1 MSKTKIN
8 PEGFPTDQQI
18 TEWKKEHGK
27 VHAFA
32 DSDDNVVVIMRTPK
46 LKDIERA
53 NASDPT
59 GKKSFNFNRS
69 ILENCSLWI
78 KDGVKDDDGLLMGIF
93 ENFPAL
99 INIVEVKVKEL

>member
-1 MSKTKIN
+1 MATKKLAPENFPKEEQIN
-8 PEGFPTDQQI
+8 G
-18 TEWKKEHGK
+18 WKKEHGK
-27 VHAFA
+27 VHGFA
-32 DSDDNVVVIMRTPK
+32 NDDDNIVVIMRTPK

-53 NASDPT
+53 NASDPS

-78 KDGVKDDDGLLMGIF
+78 QDGVREDDSLLMGIF